1 MGASNRPQCPE
12 SKLANENASVGEPWA
27 GVETPAVDRERREGP
42 SGSCAPIDQLSD
54 SGTAKRA
61 SCIPYSLR
69 PLRREL
75 RCDILAEEAGA
86 VTPGTRLRRRRL
98 PTSRGAF
105 CLTHRGEAAP
115 PALAGE

>member
-12 SKLANENASVGEPWA
+12 SQLANENASLGEPWA
-27 GVETPAVDRERREGP
+27 GVETPAVDRERRECP

-69 PLRREL
+69 PLLREL
-75 RCDILAEEAGA
+75 RCDILAEEAGG
-86 VTPGTRLRRRRL
+86 VTPGPRLRRRRL
-98 PTSRGAF
+98 PTFPGAF
-105 CLTHRGEAAP
+105 SLTHPRETAP
-115 PALAGE
+115 PAPAGE